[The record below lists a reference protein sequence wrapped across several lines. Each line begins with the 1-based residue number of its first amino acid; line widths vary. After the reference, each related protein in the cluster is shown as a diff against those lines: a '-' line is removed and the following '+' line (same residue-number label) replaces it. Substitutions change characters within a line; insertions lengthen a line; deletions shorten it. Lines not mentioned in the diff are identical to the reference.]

1 MTAGRRTD
9 ARTPLPTEAAARRM
23 LDLLAS
29 GAPGEELAAQPA
41 KARADGAAP
50 DEVAWIEETCG
61 AALAVRRV
69 LDQYRRREAELV
81 ALYDT
86 AGDLAGLR
94 DLDAVLRAIVR
105 RARTLL
111 GSDVAYLTLNDPD
124 AQDTF
129 MRVTEG
135 SVSAAFQQLRLGMGE
150 GLGGLVAQT
159 ARPYASTDYRTDRRF
174 RHTGPIDDGVA
185 EEGLR
190 GILGVPLRLGEE
202 VIGVLFAAD
211 RTPRDFTPD
220 AIALLAS
227 LADHAAVAIDSA
239 RRLEAAQ
246 TALTRLEAAN
256 ATARA
261 HSEALHQASDAHD
274 RLSKLVL
281 RGAGTDEVA
290 AEIAALLGG
299 GVAVHDTDGS
309 ELARVGTGPV
319 TPSAASLAASHAE
332 GRAVRTD
339 GFWTCAVLAGAER
352 LGSIVLTGREDLP
365 EADRR
370 LFERSALVTAMLLL
384 VRRSVAETEDRVR
397 GELLDDLLAG
407 AAASAHWD
415 PGSLTLRARRLGVDL
430 ARPHAVAVAD
440 CEPALRAQLVA
451 EAARVARGLGG
462 LAGTRQGRTVLLVP
476 CDSPGILARDLAAGL
491 ARSIGAPVTVV
502 PRRGAPVP
510 HRAPRPGPHRGGR
523 RCRRPRLHRRPARRP
538 RGHRRV
544 RGPRPRPRPRL
555 RRRTRHRT
563 RPHPARVLRP
573 GREPRPRQGR
583 PPRPRQHGR
592 AAPRPRRPTPRPP
605 LEHPRQRPGAPAR
618 PPSPPAVPEERRPRR
633 RRRLSPAFREQAV
646 RGGEPGA
653 GGGGTRQRPQ
663 SRAGTTT
670 VLPCWLARH
679 RSPDVAR
686 RSRCQAVSAAG
697 LVSGTR
703 EEADACAAL
712 RAGRNSM
719 VGRSPCP

>member
-1 MTAGRRTD
+1 MTTGRRSD
-9 ARTPLPTEAAARRM
+9 ARTSASTEAARRV
-23 LDLLAS
+23 LDLLAAD
-29 GAPGEELAAQPA
+29 APAEAVAAQPA
-41 KARADGAAP
+41 RSRADGAGP
-50 DEVAWIEETCG
+50 EDLSWIEETTQV
-61 AALAVRRV
+61 ALSVRRV

-81 ALYDT
+81 ALFDT
-86 AGDLAGLR
+86 AGDLARLR

-111 GSDVAYLTLNDPD
+111 GSDVAYLTLNDP
-124 AQDTF
+124 AARDTF

-159 ARPYASTDYRTDRRF
+159 ARPYASTDYHSDRRY
-174 RHTGPIDDGVA
+174 RHTGTIDDGVA

-211 RTPRDFTPD
+211 RSPREFTPD

-239 RRLEAAQ
+239 RRLEA
-246 TALTRLEAAN
+246 TRSALTRLEAAN

-319 TPSAASLAASHAE
+319 TPSAASLAASHTE
-332 GRAVRTD
+332 GRAVHAD
-339 GFWTCAVLAGAER
+339 GVWTCAVLAGAEP
-352 LGSIVLTGREDLP
+352 LGGIVLTGRGDLP

-407 AAASAHWD
+407 PASSAHWD
-415 PGSLTLRARRLGVDL
+415 GGSLTLRARRLGLDL
-430 ARPHAVAVAD
+430 TRPHAVAVLD
-440 CEPALRAQLVA
+440 CEPALRSRLAA
-451 EAARVARGLGG
+451 ENARTARRLGG
-462 LAGTRQGRTVLLVP
+462 LAGTRHGHAVLLAP
-476 CDSPGILARDLAAGL
+476 CDRPGALAHGL
-491 ARSIGAPVTVV
+491 ATDLTRILGTPVTV
-502 PRRGAPVP
+502 GA
-510 HRAPRPGPHRGGR
+510 AGPGTGPDEHAARHAEAR
-523 RCRRPRLHRRPARRP
+523 RCLTALHAL
-538 RGHRRV
+538 G
-544 RGPRPRPRPRL
+544 
-555 RRRTRHRT
+555 RTGEGADLADLGFIGVLLGDRADIGAYV
-563 RPHPARVLRP
+563 ARVLGPVLAYDTERGTELVRTLHAYYDQGSSLSRAKDALHVHVNTVVQRLDRVAQLLGPDWNTPASALELHLALRLHHLTRDGTGAPPP
-573 GREPRPRQGR
+573 GR
-583 PPRPRQHGR
+583 
-592 AAPRPRRPTPRPP
+592 
-605 LEHPRQRPGAPAR
+605 
-618 PPSPPAVPEERRPRR
+618 
-633 RRRLSPAFREQAV
+633 
-646 RGGEPGA
+646 
-653 GGGGTRQRPQ
+653 
-663 SRAGTTT
+663 
-670 VLPCWLARH
+670 
-679 RSPDVAR
+679 
-686 RSRCQAVSAAG
+686 
-697 LVSGTR
+697 
-703 EEADACAAL
+703 
-712 RAGRNSM
+712 
-719 VGRSPCP
+719 

>member
-9 ARTPLPTEAAARRM
+9 ARTPSPTEAAARRM
-23 LDLLAS
+23 LDLLAA

-41 KARADGAAP
+41 RARADGAAP
-50 DEVAWIEETCG
+50 DEVAWIEETCE

-69 LDQYRRREAELV
+69 LDQHRRREAELV

-111 GSDVAYLTLNDPD
+111 GSDVAYLTLNDPA

-159 ARPYASTDYRTDRRF
+159 ARPYASTDYRSDRRF

-239 RRLEAAQ
+239 RRLEATQ

-332 GRAVRTD
+332 GRAVRAD

-352 LGSIVLTGREDLP
+352 LGSIVLTGRDDLP

-384 VRRSVAETEDRVR
+384 VRRSVAEAEDRVR

-415 PGSLTLRARRLGVDL
+415 PDSLTLRGRRLGVDL

-440 CEPALRAQLVA
+440 CEPALRSQLVA
-451 EAARVARGLGG
+451 EATRVARGLGG
-462 LAGTRQGRTVLLVP
+462 LAGMRQGRTVLLVP
-476 CDSPGILARDLAAGL
+476 CDSPGVLARDLAVGL
-491 ARSIGAPVTVV
+491 ARSVGAPVTVGTGGPGTAPDRHAALHAEALRCLTALHALGRTGEGADAAALGFIGV
-502 PRRGAPVP
+502 LLGDRADIAAYVDRVLGPVLAYDAERGTELVRTLHAYYDQGASLA
-510 HRAPRPGPHRGGR
+510 RAKDALHVHVNTVVQRLDRVARLLGPDWNTPDSALELHLAL
-523 RCRRPRLHRRPARRP
+523 RLHRLSRKNG
-538 RGHRRV
+538 GH
-544 RGPRPRPRPRL
+544 
-555 RRRTRHRT
+555 
-563 RPHPARVLRP
+563 
-573 GREPRPRQGR
+573 
-583 PPRPRQHGR
+583 
-592 AAPRPRRPTPRPP
+592 
-605 LEHPRQRPGAPAR
+605 GAD
-618 PPSPPAVPEERRPRR
+618 
-633 RRRLSPAFREQAV
+633 
-646 RGGEPGA
+646 G
-653 GGGGTRQRPQ
+653 
-663 SRAGTTT
+663 
-670 VLPCWLARH
+670 
-679 RSPDVAR
+679 D
-686 RSRCQAVSAAG
+686 
-697 LVSGTR
+697 
-703 EEADACAAL
+703 
-712 RAGRNSM
+712 
-719 VGRSPCP
+719 

>member
-1 MTAGRRTD
+1 MTTGRRTD
-9 ARTPLPTEAAARRM
+9 TRTSASAEAARRI
-23 LDLLAS
+23 LDLLAAD
-29 GAPGEELAAQPA
+29 APAEEVAAQPA
-41 KARADGAAP
+41 RSRADGAGPA
-50 DEVAWIEETCG
+50 ELAWIEETTQV
-61 AALAVRRV
+61 ALSVRRV

-81 ALYDT
+81 ALFDT
-86 AGDLAGLR
+86 AGDLARLR

-111 GSDVAYLTLNDPD
+111 GSDVAYLTLNDPV
-124 AQDTF
+124 ARDTF

-159 ARPYASTDYRTDRRF
+159 ARPYASTDYHGDRRY
-174 RHTGPIDDGVA
+174 RHTGTIDDGVA

-211 RTPRDFTPD
+211 RTPREFTPD

-239 RRLEAAQ
+239 RRLED
-246 TALTRLEAAN
+246 TGSALTRLEAAS

-319 TPSAASLAASHAE
+319 TPSPASLAASRTE
-332 GRAVRTD
+332 GRAVRAD
-339 GFWTCAVLAGAER
+339 GVWTCAVLAGAEP
-352 LGSIVLTGREDLP
+352 LGSIVLTGRGDLP

-407 AAASAHWD
+407 PASSAHWD
-415 PGSLTLRARRLGVDL
+415 GGSLTLRARRLGLDL
-430 ARPHAVAVAD
+430 SRPHAVAVLD
-440 CEPALRAQLVA
+440 CEPALRSRLAA
-451 EAARVARGLGG
+451 ENARTARRLGG
-462 LAGTRQGRTVLLVP
+462 LAGTRHGHTVLLAP
-476 CDSPGILARDLAAGL
+476 CDRPGPLAHGL
-491 ARSIGAPVTVV
+491 ATDLTRAVGAPVTVGAAGPGTGPDQHAARHAEALRCLTALHALGRTGEGADIADLGFIGV
-502 PRRGAPVP
+502 LLGDRADIGPYVERVLGPVLAYDTERGTELVRTLHAYYDQGSSLSRAKDALHVHVNTVVQRLDRVAQLLGPDWNTPASALEIHLALRLHHLTRGGTGAP
-510 HRAPRPGPHRGGR
+510 
-523 RCRRPRLHRRPARRP
+523 
-538 RGHRRV
+538 
-544 RGPRPRPRPRL
+544 
-555 RRRTRHRT
+555 
-563 RPHPARVLRP
+563 
-573 GREPRPRQGR
+573 
-583 PPRPRQHGR
+583 PPR
-592 AAPRPRRPTPRPP
+592 
-605 LEHPRQRPGAPAR
+605 
-618 PPSPPAVPEERRPRR
+618 
-633 RRRLSPAFREQAV
+633 
-646 RGGEPGA
+646 
-653 GGGGTRQRPQ
+653 
-663 SRAGTTT
+663 
-670 VLPCWLARH
+670 
-679 RSPDVAR
+679 
-686 RSRCQAVSAAG
+686 
-697 LVSGTR
+697 
-703 EEADACAAL
+703 
-712 RAGRNSM
+712 
-719 VGRSPCP
+719 